1 MQVNHICFSERKINQ
16 FFSSFK
22 AKSLAKKVGATIRK
36 PRKVSCIDIIIGFW
50 KLQSIGKFS
59 YDKWAEQ
66 VGLIN
71 GVTISGQALWKR
83 IRPEMV
89 TLLKI
94 LLEKSFK
101 QKVGN
106 FVDSKIFKSFN
117 NVFIQD
123 ATHFKL
129 PRAMAKYFPGSYSP
143 YGKSSTAKVQ
153 ATFNLKRGIYTG
165 FTLSSFRDNDQKE
178 SPEILKSIKENDLI
192 IRDLG
197 YFVLNVFSLISKKK
211 AYYLSRLRFGISIY
225 DKDSIQRIDL
235 FKLLYKQEGPLDR
248 IVLLGKKE
256 KLKCRL
262 VAIPV
267 PEDIKNQRIRKAKK
281 DRNKSSNHSKEYYK
295 ALGYTF
301 FITNVLDDVWSI
313 EDVSNAYRSRWY
325 IETLFKG
332 WKSSLRMK
340 NNIPEKYITK
350 TRVEFFIY
358 ASLLM
363 TNILV
368 LPLFLAVNS
377 IKNEKISIIKLCSY
391 VADNI
396 TRVLQADNSNM
407 LINHIKYSC
416 AYETRRSRQNSLE
429 IMYLQTLG

>member
-1 MQVNHICFSERKINQ
+1 MQVNHINLSGHKVNY

-36 PRKVSCIDIIIGFW
+36 PRKISCIDIIIGFW

-66 VGLIN
+66 VGLIK

-83 IRPEMV
+83 ISPEMV
-89 TLLKI
+89 VLLKM

-101 QKVGN
+101 QKIGS
-106 FVDSKIFKSFN
+106 FVDSKTFKPFN

-129 PRAMAKYFPGSYSP
+129 PRIMSKYFPGSYSR
-143 YGKSSTAKVQ
+143 YGKSSTVKVQ
-153 ATFNLKRGIYTG
+153 ATFNLKSGIYAG

-178 SPEILKSIKENDLI
+178 SPEILKHIKENDLI

-211 AYYLSRLRFGISIY
+211 AYYLSRLRYGISIY
-225 DKDSIQRIDL
+225 DKDSSKKINL
-235 FKLLYKQEGPLDR
+235 LKLLSKHGNSLDM

-267 PEDIKNQRIRKAKK
+267 PDNVKNQRIRKAKA

-295 ALGYTF
+295 VLGYTF
-301 FITNVLDDVWSI
+301 YITNVLDDVWSI
-313 EDVSNAYRSRWY
+313 EEINNAYRSRWY

-332 WKSSLRMK
+332 WKGSLRMK
-340 NNIPEKYITK
+340 NNIPERYISK

-368 LPLFLAVNS
+368 LPLFQVANGMVN
-377 IKNEKISIIKLCSY
+377 KRISIIKLCSY

-396 TRVLQADNSNM
+396 TRILQSNTSNM
-407 LINHIKYSC
+407 LINHIKSSC
-416 AYETRRSRQNSLE
+416 MYETRKSRQNSLE
-429 IMYLQTLG
+429 IMFM